1 MSKREFG
8 EPIKMYLVEED
19 RLHQLLELEHRY
31 ACRGKGVNEIFEYFW
46 DMMEESGCHE
56 HVTHREFV
64 DAVANM
70 TFEKLAEMDL
80 ALYEEYKEKCGNECQ
95 FKFKGRQ
102 TKTPVD
108 NH

>member
-19 RLHQLLELEHRY
+19 RLAELLQIEHELKCGGRDT
-31 ACRGKGVNEIFEYFW
+31 FEYFW
-46 DMMEESGCHE
+46 DMMVESGLDQ
-56 HVTHREFV
+56 HVSHRKFV
-64 DAVANM
+64 KAVENM

-80 ALYEEYKEKCGNECQ
+80 VLYEEHKEKCGNECQ
-95 FKFKGRQ
+95 FKFKQRP
-102 TKTPVD
+102 KKAPVD